1 MMAAVEKMAVRA
13 RRLRVTGVVSI
24 PQGV

>member
-1 MMAAVEKMAVRA
+1 MMAAVAKMAVRA